1 MLKIMEMPE
10 TERPRE
16 RLIAQ
21 GSGALSNQE
30 LLALLVGS
38 GRQGESAMALAARVL
53 GLDGSGLRFL
63 AAATPE
69 ELSRIPGIG
78 DAISCRIAAATE
90 LGRRLAMATAAGRI
104 RCTAP
109 EDIAALFMEDLRYET
124 KEVFKILLLNSRG
137 EVMGKE
143 LISVGNI
150 TGSIV
155 DARDVYKP
163 AIKRG
168 AASIVL
174 VHNHPS
180 GDPTPSAA
188 DISATEKMVQAGDV
202 LGIRVMDHI
211 IIGDGRFVSF
221 RRKKLMG

>member
-1 MLKIMEMPE
+1 MLKMMEIPE
-10 TERPRE
+10 CERPRE

-21 GSGALSNQE
+21 GSAALSNQE

-38 GRQGESAMALAARVL
+38 GRRGESAMALAARVL

-63 AAATPE
+63 AVATPE
-69 ELSRIPGIG
+69 ELSRISGIG
-78 DAISCRIAAATE
+78 DAIACRIAAATE
-90 LGRRLAMATAAGRI
+90 LGRRLAMTGAGGRI

-124 KEVFKILLLNSRG
+124 KEVFKILLLNTRG
-137 EVMGKE
+137 ESMGKE

-150 TGSIV
+150 TSSIV
-155 DARDVYKP
+155 DARDVFKP
-163 AIKRG
+163 AIRRG

-180 GDPTPSAA
+180 GDPSPSPA
-188 DISATEKMVQAGDV
+188 DISATEEMVQAGEI
-202 LGIRVMDHI
+202 LGVRVIDHI
-211 IIGDGRFVSF
+211 IIGDGRFISF
-221 RRKKLMG
+221 RRKKLI

>member
-1 MLKIMEMPE
+1 MLKMMEMPQ

-16 RLIAQ
+16 RLITQ
-21 GSGALSNQE
+21 GSAALSNQE

-38 GRQGESAMALAARVL
+38 GRQGESAMAIAARVL

-78 DAISCRIAAATE
+78 DAIACRIAASAE
-90 LGRRLAMATAAGRI
+90 LGRRLAMTGNVGRI

-109 EDIAALFMEDLRYET
+109 EDIAALFMEDMRYEA
-124 KEVFKILLLNSRG
+124 KEVFKILLMNSRG

-155 DARDVYKP
+155 DARDVFRP

-180 GDPTPSAA
+180 GDPSPSGA
-188 DISATEKMVQAGDV
+188 DISATEKMVRAGEV
-202 LGIRVMDHI
+202 LGVRVTDHI

-221 RRKKLMG
+221 RRKKLI